1 MFTSIDY
8 MTVADHKKEGDWPI
22 EWLPVKGLIPYIKR
36 LGPDARGIEIGVA
49 RAESSY
55 AILET
60 CDNVSKLYG
69 IDPYIAYDDWN
80 GHVDQEHNDKTR
92 EIAIKNMEQFG
103 DRFVGLLHSTSKT
116 VIQGDLD
123 GETGFNEK
131 SMDFIFIDGDHSYEG
146 AKWDMVNYYKFIRPG
161 GLFAGHDYNLNTV
174 RTALEEFRH
183 ENKIRL
189 PVQVVDNNAWYMT
202 VM

>member
-1 MFTSIDY
+1 MFTEIDY
-8 MTVADHKKEGDWPI
+8 MTVADHKNEGDWPFD
-22 EWLPVKGLIPYIKR
+22 WLPVKGLIPYIKR

-55 AILET
+55 AILEA
-60 CDNVSKLYG
+60 CANVTRLYG

-80 GHVDQEHNDKTR
+80 GHVDQEHNDKTK
-92 EIAIKNMEQFG
+92 EIAVKNMSEFG
-103 DRFVGLLHSTSKT
+103 YRFLLMSRSSKS
-116 VIQGDLD
+116 VISIPDEMPFD
-123 GETGFNEK
+123 EK

-146 AKWDMVNYYKFIRPG
+146 AKWDIENYYGFIRPG
-161 GLFAGHDYNLNTV
+161 GIFSGHDYNLGTV
-174 RTALEEFRH
+174 RTALEEFRS